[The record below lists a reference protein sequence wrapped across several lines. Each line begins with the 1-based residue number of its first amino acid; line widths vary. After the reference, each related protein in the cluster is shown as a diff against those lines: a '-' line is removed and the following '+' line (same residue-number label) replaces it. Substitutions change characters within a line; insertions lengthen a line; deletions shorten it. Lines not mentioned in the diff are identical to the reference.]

1 MSKITK
7 AIVWSNVGCSYCEQ
21 AKNLLKSKNIEF
33 EERNI
38 AHGTW
43 TVQQLQE
50 AVPGARTVPQIK
62 INGKTI
68 GGYNEFEK
76 YLDDTGY
83 NGTGHTI

>member
-50 AVPGARTVPQIK
+50 AVPSKNSASNIC
-62 INGKTI
+62 
-68 GGYNEFEK
+68 
-76 YLDDTGY
+76 
-83 NGTGHTI
+83 

>member
-7 AIVWSNVGCSYCEQ
+7 AVVWSNVGCSYCEQ
-21 AKNLLKSKNIEF
+21 AKNFLKSKNIQY

-50 AVPGARTVPQIK
+50 AVPGVRTVPQIFVDDAYV
-62 INGKTI
+62 
-68 GGYNEFEK
+68 GGYQELKTLLEKESNE
-76 YLDDTGY
+76 
-83 NGTGHTI
+83 

>member
-50 AVPGARTVPQIK
+50 AVSGARTVPQIFVDEK
-62 INGKTI
+62 HI
-68 GGYNEFEK
+68 GGFQELKTLIDQQGSDNA
-76 YLDDTGY
+76 
-83 NGTGHTI
+83 

>member
-7 AIVWSNVGCSYCEQ
+7 AVVWSNVGCSYCEQ
-21 AKNLLKSKNIEF
+21 AKNLLKSKNIEY

-50 AVPGARTVPQIK
+50 AVPGVRTVPQIF
-62 INGKTI
+62 TDRDVWV
-68 GGYNEFEK
+68 GGYQDLK
-76 YLDDTGY
+76 KKL
-83 NGTGHTI
+83 I

>member
-1 MSKITK
+1 MK

-21 AKNLLKSKNIEF
+21 AKNLLKAKDIEF

-50 AVPGARTVPQIK
+50 AVPGVRTVPQIFIDDK
-62 INGKTI
+62 YI
-68 GGYNEFEK
+68 GGYQELQAHLE
-76 YLDDTGY
+76 
-83 NGTGHTI
+83 

>member
-7 AIVWSNVGCSYCEQ
+7 AVVWSNVVCSYCEQ
-21 AKNLLKSKNIEF
+21 AKNLLKSKNIEY

-50 AVPGARTVPQIK
+50 AVPGVRTVPQIFVDDAYV
-62 INGKTI
+62 
-68 GGYNEFEK
+68 GGYQELKTLLEKESNE
-76 YLDDTGY
+76 
-83 NGTGHTI
+83 

>member
-1 MSKITK
+1 MK

-21 AKNLLKSKNIEF
+21 AKNLLKAKDIEF

-50 AVPGARTVPQIK
+50 AVPGARTVPQIFIDEK
-62 INGKTI
+62 YI
-68 GGYNEFEK
+68 GGYQELQAHLE
-76 YLDDTGY
+76 
-83 NGTGHTI
+83 

>member
-7 AIVWSNVGCSYCEQ
+7 MIVWSNVGCAYCEQ

-50 AVPGARTVPQIK
+50 AVPGARTVPQIFADDK
-62 INGKTI
+62 HI
-68 GGYNEFEK
+68 GGYQELKEFLTEQENVNN
-76 YLDDTGY
+76 D
-83 NGTGHTI
+83 

>member
-1 MSKITK
+1 MK

-21 AKNLLKSKNIEF
+21 AKNLLKAKDIEF

-50 AVPGARTVPQIK
+50 AVPGARTVPQI
-62 INGKTI
+62 
-68 GGYNEFEK
+68 FLDEK
-76 YLDDTGY
+76 YVGGFQELQAQLQSIDE
-83 NGTGHTI
+83 

>member
-1 MSKITK
+1 MK

-21 AKNLLKSKNIEF
+21 AKKLLKSKDIEY

-50 AVPGARTVPQIK
+50 AVPGARTVPQIFLDEK
-62 INGKTI
+62 HI
-68 GGYNEFEK
+68 GGFQELSEALKNA
-76 YLDDTGY
+76 G
-83 NGTGHTI
+83 

>member
-1 MSKITK
+1 MMMK

-21 AKNLLKSKNIEF
+21 AKNLLKAKDIEF

-50 AVPGARTVPQIK
+50 AVPGARTVPQIFIDEK
-62 INGKTI
+62 YI
-68 GGYNEFEK
+68 GGYQELQKHLE
-76 YLDDTGY
+76 
-83 NGTGHTI
+83 

>member
-1 MSKITK
+1 MK

-21 AKNLLKSKNIEF
+21 AKNLLKAKDIEF

-50 AVPGARTVPQIK
+50 AVPGARTVPQIFLDEEYV
-62 INGKTI
+62 
-68 GGYNEFEK
+68 GGYQELETKLKN
-76 YLDDTGY
+76 
-83 NGTGHTI
+83 I

>member
-7 AIVWSNVGCSYCEQ
+7 AVVWSNVGCSYCEQ
-21 AKNLLKSKNIEF
+21 AKNLLKSKNIEY

-50 AVPGARTVPQIK
+50 AVPGV
-62 INGKTI
+62 
-68 GGYNEFEK
+68 
-76 YLDDTGY
+76 
-83 NGTGHTI
+83 

>member
-1 MSKITK
+1 MK

-21 AKNLLKSKNIEF
+21 AKKLLKSKDIEY

-50 AVPGARTVPQIK
+50 AVPGARTVPQIFLDEK
-62 INGKTI
+62 HI
-68 GGYNEFEK
+68 GGFQELSEALKNSGK
-76 YLDDTGY
+76 AD
-83 NGTGHTI
+83 

>member
-50 AVPGARTVPQIK
+50 AVPGARTVPQILVDEK
-62 INGKTI
+62 HI
-68 GGYNEFEK
+68 GGFQELKTLIDQQGSDNA
-76 YLDDTGY
+76 
-83 NGTGHTI
+83 